1 MFTQSFPLSRS
12 LSLSHT
18 HAYTHTHA
26 QRTYHTSHTHT
37 ELEPDIIAM
46 QEVKLTA
53 KAPPGAKKGDGRPR
67 CVALLPLPVPALIN

>member
-1 MFTQSFPLSRS
+1 MFTQFFPLVLF
-12 LSLSHT
+12 LSL
-18 HAYTHTHA
+18 THTHTHTPTHNA
-26 QRTYHTSHTHT
+26 HTHTSHTHT
-37 ELEPDIIAM
+37 ELEPDIIAV